1 MSSSNLARTIT
12 SSRNRHFSPWN
23 IFSALLLLPEES
35 SLNMARRV
43 MESFGIGVFA
53 ASSLLEA
60 EKILHNTR
68 LDLALCDF
76 EVPFAGDLSLLQAS
90 SRWRGL
96 CIGLMPTAR
105 LDLSAHKRVQ
115 IRVPKPVSVDML
127 VRSLKASYTNIAQQ
141 RIAAYRHTLP
151 VKLISGTLAHRGW
164 QRTLHQVSVL
174 NVSQTGLCLNA
185 AEPLPHGAS
194 VTLSL
199 GLPETSSG
207 LHASGNVVWSHNSGR
222 AGIAFGRSDCPEMKK
237 LQERLNAWL
246 PRELG
251 MVARTA

>member
-23 IFSALLLLPEES
+23 VFSALLLLPEEV

-43 MESFGIGVFA
+43 MESFGIGVFS

-76 EVPFAGDLSLLQAS
+76 EVPGAGDLSLLQAS

-105 LDLSAHKRVQ
+105 LDQSGHKRVQ
-115 IRVPKPVSVDML
+115 IRVPKPVNVDML
-127 VRSLKASYTNIAQQ
+127 VRSLKAHCAAKNCRLPPYLACKTNFGNARASWLAAHPAPGERAQCEPDRPLPERRRAAASRCFGHPEPGPAGNLVGPACERQRSLVTQQ
-141 RIAAYRHTLP
+141 RA
-151 VKLISGTLAHRGW
+151 GW
-164 QRTLHQVSVL
+164 D
-174 NVSQTGLCLNA
+174 CFWA
-185 AEPLPHGAS
+185 I
-194 VTLSL
+194 
-199 GLPETSSG
+199 GLPGNEEAAG
-207 LHASGNVVWSHNSGR
+207 AIECLAS
-222 AGIAFGRSDCPEMKK
+222 A
-237 LQERLNAWL
+237 
-246 PRELG
+246 
-251 MVARTA
+251 

>member
-1 MSSSNLARTIT
+1 MSSNLARTVT
-12 SSRNRHFSPWN
+12 STRNRHFSPWN
-23 IFSALLLLPEES
+23 VFSALLLLPEEA
-35 SLNMARRV
+35 SLSMARRV

-76 EVPFAGDLSLLQAS
+76 EVPLVGDLSLLQVS

-96 CIGLMPTAR
+96 CIGLMPAAR
-105 LDLSAHKRVQ
+105 PDQSGLKRVQ
-115 IRVPKPVSVDML
+115 ISVPKPMSVDML

-185 AEPLPHGAS
+185 LEPLPHGAS

-199 GLPETSSG
+199 GLPETSFS

-222 AGIAFGRSDCPEMKK
+222 AGIAFERSDCPEMKK